1 MVKNSKPKM
10 TKWYRRFWIWNHK
23 MDKTISVKMPD
34 ARSLDRSIVNMLDDK
49 VIQRRFEMLILTL
62 LNALLAA
69 VSIISLGYSEGWR
82 KLIQFP
88 LMGLWIYL
96 LVVGFFAFE
105 ILWNRTKVET
115 EEKETTDKK
124 FDIMIK
130 LLTAIA
136 EKQGIN
142 TKELLED
149 KNAESKPSDK
159 SK

>member
-1 MVKNSKPKM
+1 
-10 TKWYRRFWIWNHK
+10 
-23 MDKTISVKMPD
+23 
-34 ARSLDRSIVNMLDDK
+34 MLDDK

-88 LMGLWIYL
+88 LIGLWIYL

-142 TKELLED
+142 TKELLEV

-159 SK
+159 PK

>member
-1 MVKNSKPKM
+1 MVKNPKPKM
-10 TKWYRRFWIWNHK
+10 PKWYRRFWIWNHK
-23 MDKTISVKMPD
+23 MDKTISAKMPD

-88 LMGLWIYL
+88 LIGLWIYL

-142 TKELLED
+142 TKELLEV

-159 SK
+159 PK